1 MAKKKLTAKQKVKLE
16 QKKAEKRIVRRL
28 KTLEKHGIELKRSA
42 TKRTAKRYIELNKDQ
57 VDWHDAD
64 SIKDLVDSVVNST
77 KYFDRKSDTAREFKK
92 QTGMTFKDLEHLDGG
107 QVHDAI
113 AQAIDKGMSREDA
126 LKAFGY

>member
-1 MAKKKLTAKQKVKLE
+1 MARKKLTAKQKVKLE

-64 SIKDLVDSVVNST
+64 SIKDLVNSVVDST

-92 QTGMTFKDLEHLDGG
+92 QTGMTFKDLERLNGN

-113 AQAIDKGMSREDA
+113 AQAIDNGMSREEA